1 MGYILENCNVNDLNF
16 VFNLKKETM
25 KWYIEKIYG
34 WNDEVQRQKTLK
46 EINSNMGNMKIIIK
60 DNEKIGVTTF
70 ADTKSEYIVGLT
82 MIVPKYQNKGIAT
95 NVINNYIEKAKQN
108 KKRIIIK
115 TYKENPAQN
124 LYKRL
129 GFKIYDENETH
140 IFLEI
145 LN

>member
-1 MGYILENCNVNDLNF
+1 MDYVLENCSESDLDF

-34 WNDEVQRQKTLK
+34 WIDEVQRQKTLK
-46 EINSNMGNMKIIIK
+46 EIKSNIGNMKIIIK

-70 ADTKSEYIVGLT
+70 TDNKSEYIVGLT
-82 MIVPKYQNKGIAT
+82 MISPKFQNKGIAT
-95 NVINNYIEKAKQN
+95 NIINNYIEKAKQN

-129 GFKIYDENETH
+129 GFKVYDENETH

>member
-1 MGYILENCNVNDLNF
+1 MDYTYVNCNEDDIDF

-34 WNDEVQRQKTLK
+34 WNDEVQKQKTLN
-46 EINSNMGNMKIIIK
+46 EINRNIGNMKIIII

-70 ADTKSEYIVGLT
+70 IDNKNEYIIGLT
-82 MIVPKYQNKGIAT
+82 MISPKHQNKGIAT
-95 NVINNYIEKAKQN
+95 NIINDYIERAKRN

-115 TYKENPAQN
+115 TYKENPARN
-124 LYKRL
+124 LYLRL
-129 GFKIYDENETH
+129 GFKIYDEDNTH

-145 LN
+145 IG

>member
-1 MGYILENCNVNDLNF
+1 MDYVLENCNESDLDF

-34 WNDEVQRQKTLK
+34 WIDEVQRQKTLK
-46 EINSNMGNMKIIIK
+46 EIKSNIGNMKIIIK

-70 ADTKSEYIVGLT
+70 TDNKSEYIVGLT
-82 MIVPKYQNKGIAT
+82 MISPKFQNKGIAT
-95 NVINNYIEKAKQN
+95 NIINNYIEKAKQN

-129 GFKIYDENETH
+129 GFKVYDENETH